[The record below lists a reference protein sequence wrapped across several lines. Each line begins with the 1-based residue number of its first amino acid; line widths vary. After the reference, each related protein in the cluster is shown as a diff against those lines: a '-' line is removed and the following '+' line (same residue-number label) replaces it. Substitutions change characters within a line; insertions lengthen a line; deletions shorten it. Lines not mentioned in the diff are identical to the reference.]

1 MHIFI
6 KNKKLTFDKY
16 RIKCAIGKRGIGNKR
31 KEGDKITPK
40 GKFKITTILYRG
52 DRVSH
57 FKSKITS
64 ILIKKN
70 MGWCDDAKS
79 KHYNKLI
86 KLPSKFK
93 YEKLFKKENIYDIIL
108 VLNYN
113 MNPIV
118 KGKGSAIFIH
128 VAKKNYKKTEGCI
141 ALKKFDLLKILKELK
156 RNTIVKI
163 ENQI

>member
-70 MGWCDDAKS
+70 MGWCDDPKS
-79 KHYNKLI
+79 KKYNKLI
-86 KLPSKFK
+86 KFPFK
-93 YEKLFKKENIYDIIL
+93 HKAERLFRRDNTYDIIL

-113 MNPIV
+113 LRPVV
-118 KGKGSAIFIH
+118 KNKGSAIFIH
-128 VAKKNYKKTEGCI
+128 VAKKNFQSTLGCI
-141 ALKKFDLLKILKELK
+141 AVSKNNLKKIIKKVTK
-156 RNTIVKI
+156 STIVNI
-163 ENQI
+163 N